1 MTRRQ
6 RLRALVAERRGLL
19 VPGAYDA
26 LSARLVEQAGF
37 PAVYMTGFG
46 VSAARLGLPDL
57 GFAGLAE
64 MVDQA
69 RNLASAVSIPV
80 IADADTGYGNALQV
94 RRTVQQYELAGVAAL
109 HLEDQVAPKRCGHL
123 SGKQVVPAE
132 EFVGRIRA
140 AVEARTD
147 PDLLI
152 IARTDAIAVTG
163 FDDAV
168 RRAEAAAG
176 VGADVLFV
184 EAPTTEEEIAALP
197 RRLDWP
203 LLFNYAPSGRTP
215 LPPFARL
222 RELGYAVVIVPVDLL
237 FTATRGMQRAL
248 AELRDRDATLR
259 DPAHLVSFQEFCDL
273 LSLPE
278 QLTLEQR
285 Y

>member
-1 MTRRQ
+1 VTRRQ

-26 LSARLVEQAGF
+26 LSARH
-37 PAVYMTGFG
+37 MTGFG

-248 AELRDRDATLR
+248 VELRDRDATLR

-273 LSLPE
+273 IGLPE
-278 QLTLEQR
+278 QLTLGQR